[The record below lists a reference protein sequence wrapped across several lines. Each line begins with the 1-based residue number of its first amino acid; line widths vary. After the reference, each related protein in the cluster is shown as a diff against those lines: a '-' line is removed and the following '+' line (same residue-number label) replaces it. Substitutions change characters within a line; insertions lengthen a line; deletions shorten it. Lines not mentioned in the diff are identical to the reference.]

1 MWKKIR
7 ILCLLIVLGIVAL
20 NAYRD
25 KNQDW
30 NKPVFVLLHP
40 INADGLATTQT
51 YIQHLSERDLDG
63 AQQYLQNYAQQFRG
77 QPTYFYFRLGRELK
91 QLPPK
96 VPDQANILDVML
108 WSLKF
113 RFYAW
118 NNQQKSDGPAS
129 LTLYLNYYD
138 PRQTRELKHSTAL
151 ENGRIGSVNLF
162 ASKKQSAQNKIVLV
176 HELLHAFGATDK
188 YDLATGQPIFP
199 QGYAYPEQLPRYPQA
214 KAELMAGHIPI
225 SATQSK
231 MPEHLAQTL
240 INTQTAQE
248 VGWLKP

>member
-1 MWKKIR
+1 MWKKVR
-7 ILCLLIVLGIVAL
+7 VLFLLIVLGIVAL
-20 NAYRD
+20 NAWKD
-25 KNQDW
+25 KNQNW
-30 NKPVFVLLHP
+30 NQPIFVLVHP
-40 INADGLATTQT
+40 INADGSAKIQN
-51 YIQHLSERDLDG
+51 YIQHLSERNFDG

-77 QPTYFYFRLGRELK
+77 QPTYFYFRLGRQLQ

-118 NNQQKSDGPAS
+118 QQQQKSDGPAS

-138 PRQTRELKHSTAL
+138 PAHTRELKHSTAL

-162 ASKKQSAQNKIVLV
+162 AAQKQSEQNKIVLV

-188 YDLATGQPIFP
+188 YDLATGLPIYP
-199 QGYAYPEQLPRYPQA
+199 NGYADPKQLPLYPQT
-214 KAELMAGHIPI
+214 KAELMAGHIPV

-240 INTQTAQE
+240 INAQTAEE
-248 VGWLKP
+248 VGWRKP